1 MYKFDWVENK
11 ETKETAIQIK
21 EGPYADTI
29 FIFKNSKVK
38 LTDERGEPLDLENID
53 KIPIDF
59 DYEILYSITGIDI
72 YDSEFKNAIGDIFMQ
87 LLFESVHA
95 GSYKLNEN

>member
-1 MYKFDWVENK
+1 MYNFDWVENK
-11 ETKETAIQIK
+11 ETGESAIQIK
-21 EGPYADTI
+21 EGPYAETV

-38 LTDERGEPLDLENID
+38 LTDETGEPLDLENID

-59 DYEILYSITGIDI
+59 DYEILYTSKDIDV
-72 YDSEFKNAIGDIFMQ
+72 YDPEFKNVIGDIFMQ